1 MHSAARFFARAF
13 LLILIVSGIAACD
26 ERHDDARYTLYVFGT
41 LVEIAVPAAEKARA
55 DAAMPEITARFA
67 EMHRDWHAWR
77 PGETTRLDKAIA
89 EGRSMTVSPL
99 LKDALLR
106 GRELEEKSGGLF
118 NPAIGKLIGLWGF
131 HQDDRPV
138 GPPPDDEAIA
148 TLVARHPSMADLV
161 IDGNEVSSTNPA
173 VELDFGGFAKG
184 LALDWAAERLKE
196 RGIPDAVL
204 NAGGDVNVIG
214 RHGKR
219 RWHVA
224 IRDPNG
230 WGVLGAVKLE
240 PDEVLYTSGNYYRYR
255 EHDGVRYSHII
266 DPRSG
271 RPVDH
276 IVSASVIADNGALA
290 DAAATAL
297 SIAGPD
303 GWQET
308 ARRMGLTLVLLVD
321 ADGTILMTPQ
331 MKERVELEEEDVKMV
346 IEDVQQAGAN

>member
-1 MHSAARFFARAF
+1 
-13 LLILIVSGIAACD
+13 
-26 ERHDDARYTLYVFGT
+26 
-41 LVEIAVPAAEKARA
+41 
-55 DAAMPEITARFA
+55 
-67 EMHRDWHAWR
+67 
-77 PGETTRLDKAIA
+77 
-89 EGRSMTVSPL
+89 
-99 LKDALLR
+99 
-106 GRELEEKSGGLF
+106 
-118 NPAIGKLIGLWGF
+118 
-131 HQDDRPV
+131 
-138 GPPPDDEAIA
+138 
-148 TLVARHPSMADLV
+148 MADLV

-184 LALDWAAERLKE
+184 LALDWAAEKLKE

-214 RHGKR
+214 HHGKR

-266 DPRSG
+266 DPRTG

-303 GWQET
+303 GWQQT

-321 ADGTILMTPQ
+321 ADGTILTTPQ
-331 MKERVELEEEDVKMV
+331 MKERVELEEDDVKV
-346 IEDVQQAGAN
+346 VVKDVLAAATN